1 VTEPTPPHG
10 DDADWTSGYVS
21 SNGRSSQARDAGAD
35 RLLALGY
42 ITAIAIPP
50 VGIVIGIVIAIRLG
64 RSYSKHVRW
73 IVGLSIVAGV
83 IWVLI
88 LSSNVINTSTNDL
101 S

>member
-1 VTEPTPPHG
+1 MTDPTPPG
-10 DDADWTSGYVS
+10 EDADWTSGYVS
-21 SNGRSSQARDAGAD
+21 SNGRSSHRRDPGTD

-50 VGIVIGIVIAIRLG
+50 VGIVIGIVIAVRLG
-64 RSYSKHVRW
+64 RPYSRHVGW
-73 IVGLSIVAGV
+73 IVGLSIVAAV
-83 IWVLI
+83 IWFLI